1 MSSTDSTPSIER
13 DASIESTPGIPLILG
28 VALFASAVWLVVWK
42 GSLDGVF
49 HFDDYGNIVDN
60 ERIRSLWPLT
70 TFFSNNRPVGLYSFA
85 LNWHFSQNDEF
96 AYHVVN
102 LAIHVVNG
110 LLLFSA
116 VLLATLLFRKHW
128 QAVSSP
134 SLRNSDLVLGAF
146 ISTAWVIHPLT
157 TQAVTNI
164 VQRYESLASLGYLG
178 VWVGMLLYL
187 QGWRALG
194 CIAIGLSA
202 WIGLLSKEIFAT
214 APLSVL
220 LFDRL
225 LTRDKWLDVFKLRW
239 LAYLVMGLP
248 FLWFIPMVSR
258 FFDPVKTAG
267 GAMGF
272 GMKGPSSWDYL
283 RTQPEIIWHYIRLVF
298 WPLDLCFDY
307 VWRVQS
313 NPWIYLSLGGVIVAI
328 ISAAL
333 FGYSR
338 SIATTKS
345 SATPPT
351 EAATSDDSRFAI
363 GLASWMTL
371 TFYFVLAPT
380 SSIVPIRD
388 LAFEHRMYLP
398 SALVVAGVILV
409 SWSLMRRML
418 ESSNQPN
425 VLRLGVATIAIA
437 LLLMLGF
444 RTHLRNLDYQSG
456 QSLWQSAVEAS
467 PKNPRAWYS
476 LGQVLYKRGD
486 KDEALEPMIKAVGYS
501 NEPVAIYDAGLAGC
515 LLHIGRLDDAIK
527 LYKRAIENKPDYDQ
541 AFNDLGV
548 IYLKKGELEEAR
560 SYFTEASE
568 LGNAEAFYNLG
579 WIDRK
584 QGAFDDAERHFR
596 KALAEQPNLG
606 SAARQVAWLTATKPS
621 VTDQELVSAKGLLE
635 KHYDLTITKSSG
647 ALDTAAVIAAGQGK
661 FDAAVEYSKQALA
674 AAQASDQPDED
685 WVAELKERLVCYES
699 GKTWLRSS
707 SQ

>member
-1 MSSTDSTPSIER
+1 MSSTDSAPNIEC
-13 DASIESTPGIPLILG
+13 DASLESKSGIPLILG
-28 VALFASAVWLVVWK
+28 VTLCASAIWLIVWK

-60 ERIRSLWPLT
+60 ERIRSLWPPT

-85 LNWHFSQNDEF
+85 LNWHFSRNDPF

-102 LAIHVVNG
+102 LAIHVTNG
-110 LLLFSA
+110 LLLFCGI
-116 VLLATLLFRKHW
+116 LLTALLFRKHW
-128 QAVSSP
+128 QAASNP

-178 VWVGMLLYL
+178 VWVGMLLYI
-187 QGWRALG
+187 QGRRVLG
-194 CIAIGLSA
+194 CIAIGLLA

-214 APLSVL
+214 APLAVL

-225 LTRDKWLDVFKLRW
+225 VTREKWLDVLKLRW
-239 LAYLVMGLP
+239 LAYLLMALP
-248 FLWFIPMVSR
+248 FLWFIPTVSR

-272 GMKGPSSWDYL
+272 GMKGPSSWEYL
-283 RTQPEIIWHYIRLVF
+283 RTQPEIIWHYIGLVF
-298 WPLDLCFDY
+298 WPRDLCFDY

-313 NPWIYLSLGGVIVAI
+313 NPWIYFSLGGVIVTI

-333 FGYSR
+333 FGYYR

-345 SATPPT
+345 SSTSPA
-351 EAATSDDSRFAI
+351 EAATAESSGYAI

-371 TFYFVLAPT
+371 TFFFILAPT

-398 SALVVAGVILV
+398 SAFVVAAVILI

-418 ESSNQPN
+418 ESSKQPN
-425 VLRLGVATIAIA
+425 VLRLGIGTMTIAV
-437 LLLMLGF
+437 LLMLGF

-456 QSLWQSAVEAS
+456 QRLWQSAVEAS
-467 PKNPRAWYS
+467 PVNPRAWYS

-486 KDEALEPMIKAVGYS
+486 KEAALEPMIKAVGYS

-527 LYKRAIENKPDYDQ
+527 LYKRAIENKADYSQ

-548 IYLKKGELEEAR
+548 IYLKRKEFDEAR
-560 SYFTEASE
+560 SYFTQACE

-579 WIDRK
+579 WIERK
-584 QGAFDDAERHFR
+584 QGAFDDAERNFR
-596 KALAEQPNLG
+596 ESLMLQPSLG
-606 SAARQVAWLTATKPS
+606 SAARQVAWLTATRAS
-621 VTDQELVSAKGLLE
+621 VTEQELIAAQELLE
-635 KHYDLTITKSSG
+635 QHYDLKLTRSSG
-647 ALDTAAVIAAGQGK
+647 ALDTAATIAAGQGK
-661 FDAAVEYSKQALA
+661 LDAAVEYSKQALA
-674 AAQASDQPDED
+674 AAQANDQPDED
-685 WVAELKERLVCYES
+685 WVAELKERLASHES
-699 GKTWLRSS
+699 GETWLRSS